1 MPITIRKATSAP
13 DDPLMQAADKLAP
26 ALRQAF
32 IDAVNAV
39 KGTVD
44 EKALADA
51 IASGD
56 VTKVMALL
64 DIQNKLAGALQG
76 KGLDAGVLSV
86 QGALQATFAAGANVA
101 LLQLPKTISVD
112 LSFNL
117 MNPKS
122 VEFLNKYTFDLIQ
135 QVSQDTKDAV
145 QEVVTRAFQEG
156 GHPFQQAREIKQ
168 FIGLTQSQEQAV
180 TNYRNALM
188 NGGTSDLKDAL
199 SRALRDGRYDK
210 TLLRAIQNQQ
220 GVPQDKID
228 AMVQRYRER
237 FIQYRARNIAR
248 TESIRAANHG
258 QIALWKQAV
267 DQDLLAEDVERVWI
281 ISGDADTCDEC
292 EELDGET
299 AGLDEEFAPGIYMPP
314 DPHPSCRCTTGL
326 TKDTM
331 KRAA

>member
-237 FIQYRARNIAR
+237 FIQYRARNVAR
-248 TESIRAANHG
+248 TESIRAANAG
-258 QIALWKQAV
+258 RRSLWSQAV
-267 DQDLLAEDVERVWI
+267 EQELLPADVQRVWV
-281 ISGDADTCDEC
+281 ISGDVNTCLDC
-292 EELDGET
+292 EALDGESV
-299 AGLDEEFAPGIYMPP
+299 GLDEPFSDGTMDPP
-314 DPHPSCRCTTGL
+314 QHPSCRCSCSIDPESL
-326 TKDTM
+326 K
-331 KRAA
+331 KVA